1 MRKTS
6 KAWLIVGLILIL
18 LGGLLFVGELA
29 LHRWDPGAFGTAKL
43 ETGSLEIAE
52 SFRNISITADTEEI
66 RFLPSED
73 GVCRVDYAVMETRKV
88 SASVQGDRLTVEAT
102 DQGSWRDKLS
112 FSFGPVE
119 KPRITVYLPERDYA
133 ALSIDEDTG
142 DVVLPGDFAFESIR
156 FTLDTGDVDCR
167 ASSSGLISIGTTT
180 GDVRLE
186 ALSAGA
192 LALSTDTGR
201 IELRSVAC
209 AGDLNISVDTGK
221 AILSE
226 VSCESFTSKG
236 DTGDLRLEQVL
247 VSGLLSVERS
257 TGDVRLE
264 DCDAGELFIS
274 TDTGDVHGSLLTEKV
289 FLVRSST
296 GEIHVPETVS
306 GGTCKITTS
315 TGDIHIEIG

>member
-29 LHRWDPGAFGTAKL
+29 LHRWDLGAFGTVKL
-43 ETGSLEIAE
+43 ETGSVEIAD
-52 SFRNISITADTEEI
+52 SFRNISITSDTEEI

-73 GVCRVDYAVMETRKV
+73 GACRVDYAVMEKRNV
-88 SASVQGDRLTVEAT
+88 SASVQGDTLSIEVG
-102 DQGSWRDKLS
+102 DQRTWRDGIS

-119 KPRITVYLPERDYA
+119 KPRIAVYLPERDYA
-133 ALSIDEDTG
+133 ALSVDEDTG
-142 DVVLPGDFAFESIR
+142 DVFLSEDLAFENILI
-156 FTLDTGDVDCR
+156 TLDTGDVDCR
-167 ASSSGLISIGTTT
+167 ASSSGLISIETST

-209 AGDLNISVDTGK
+209 AGDLNVSVTTGK
-221 AILSE
+221 VILSE
-226 VSCESFTSKG
+226 VSCENFSSTG
-236 DTGDLRLEQVL
+236 DTGELRLEQVL
-247 VSGLLSVERS
+247 VSGLLSAERS

-264 DCDAGELFIS
+264 DCDAGELLIS
-274 TDTGDVHGSLLTEKV
+274 TDTGDVHGTLLTEKV

-306 GGTCKITTS
+306 GGKCKITTS
-315 TGDIHIEIG
+315 TGDIHIDIG

>member
-1 MRKTS
+1 MEGDT
-6 KAWLIVGLILIL
+6 LTI
-18 LGGLLFVGELA
+18 EL
-29 LHRWDPGAFGTAKL
+29 
-43 ETGSLEIAE
+43 S
-52 SFRNISITADTEEI
+52 
-66 RFLPSED
+66 
-73 GVCRVDYAVMETRKV
+73 
-88 SASVQGDRLTVEAT
+88 
-102 DQGSWRDKLS
+102 DQGTWRDAVS

-142 DVVLPGDFAFESIR
+142 DVFLPGDFAFESIR

-167 ASSSGLISIGTTT
+167 ASSSGPISIETST

-201 IELRSVAC
+201 IELRSVSC
-209 AGDLNISVDTGK
+209 AEDLGVTVQTGK
-221 AILSE
+221 TVLNG
-226 VSCESFTSKG
+226 FTSTG
-236 DTGDLRLEQVL
+236 DTGELRLERVL

-264 DCDAGELFIS
+264 DCDAVELLIS
-274 TDTGDVHGSLLTEKV
+274 TDTGDVHGTLLTEKI

-306 GGTCKITTS
+306 GGKCKITTS